1 MVEIENRLKNCK
13 SLYNK
18 DYKTFMAD
26 LVTIFKS
33 VNL

>member
-1 MVEIENRLKNCK
+1 MVEIENRLRNCK

-26 LVTIFKS
+26 LGASTY
-33 VNL
+33 NH